1 MNPPICY
8 GFMILLSYQELVAH
22 KKYLIGDLNQVCLLT
37 DIMSVDGFNSHFK
50 VRSEEI

>member
-22 KKYLIGDLNQVCLLT
+22 KKIPDRRFESGMFIN
-37 DIMSVDGFNSHFK
+37 
-50 VRSEEI
+50 